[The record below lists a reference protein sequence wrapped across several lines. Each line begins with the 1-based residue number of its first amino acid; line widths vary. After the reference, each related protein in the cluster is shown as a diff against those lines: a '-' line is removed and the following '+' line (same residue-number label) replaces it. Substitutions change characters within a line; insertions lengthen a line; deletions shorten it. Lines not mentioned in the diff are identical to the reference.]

1 MELEL
6 RNIKE
11 NQKKRTIFHYI
22 SMLFFI
28 LLALTT
34 FFPPIRAIN
43 HFNFIWLI
51 CLLGWLICVNID
63 YPAFFLNQSFYQFI
77 IFIYIC
83 YTVSIS
89 YIFGNSV
96 IGNRFL
102 ELAQLPMFYIAYK
115 HYSIIGR
122 KKDHF
127 RILASIFPFII
138 ITLLLTIKGLLSN
151 PLICRLIKSD
161 AFGNSQMKLGIGGYW
176 FIYFLA
182 ILYGI
187 LLFTIFQK
195 NRKIKRFQKIILV
208 LFFLLVLTCLIMSN
222 YMTALILV
230 VISSGFK
237 LFLNKLNVIKIILFS
252 LILLLILV
260 FKNFILDIFF
270 KIGFSLLGDSVNAHR
285 LYEIKLL
292 LTTDEIGGDTEARA
306 GAYMES
312 INLFLHN
319 PLLGIIIN
327 PIQKVGSGVSGFG
340 QHSQMFDTFALF
352 GLTIGIIQIFI
363 YLYPYYQR
371 LSKDD
376 LSKSSMPLLI
386 MILLLFVTTMNNAT
400 PSIGFATFYIFP
412 VLNDWLNYKI

>member
-1 MELEL
+1 
-6 RNIKE
+6 
-11 NQKKRTIFHYI
+11 
-22 SMLFFI
+22 
-28 LLALTT
+28 
-34 FFPPIRAIN
+34 
-43 HFNFIWLI
+43 
-51 CLLGWLICVNID
+51 
-63 YPAFFLNQSFYQFI
+63 
-77 IFIYIC
+77 
-83 YTVSIS
+83 
-89 YIFGNSV
+89 
-96 IGNRFL
+96 
-102 ELAQLPMFYIAYK
+102 
-115 HYSIIGR
+115 
-122 KKDHF
+122 
-127 RILASIFPFII
+127 
-138 ITLLLTIKGLLSN
+138 
-151 PLICRLIKSD
+151 
-161 AFGNSQMKLGIGGYW
+161 
-176 FIYFLA
+176 
-182 ILYGI
+182 
-187 LLFTIFQK
+187 
-195 NRKIKRFQKIILV
+195 
-208 LFFLLVLTCLIMSN
+208 
-222 YMTALILV
+222 MTALILV